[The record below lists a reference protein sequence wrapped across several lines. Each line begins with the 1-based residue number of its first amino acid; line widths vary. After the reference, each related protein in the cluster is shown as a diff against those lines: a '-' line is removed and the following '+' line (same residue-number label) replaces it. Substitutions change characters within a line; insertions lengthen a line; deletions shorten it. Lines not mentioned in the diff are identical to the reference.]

1 MARPR
6 AADDF
11 KYIRERMEELRLE
24 RARALTRQHLGSPA
38 KPPPPPDESNRKDE
52 PRFLRSAL
60 LRKLAR

>member
-24 RARALTRQHLGSPA
+24 RARALTRQYLGSPA
-38 KPPPPPDESNRKDE
+38 KPPPPDESNRKDE

>member
-11 KYIRERMEELRLE
+11 KTIRERMEELRLE
-24 RARALTRQHLGSPA
+24 RARALTRQNLV
-38 KPPPPPDESNRKDE
+38 PPDNEAAPSERNRRDE
-52 PRFLRSAL
+52 ARLLRSAL